1 MKYLNQY
8 VISFAG
14 LKLGL
19 HQFKFEVDD
28 QFFACFEHSEIT
40 NGNFKIQAELEKQ
53 SAMMILELTIDGS
66 VKVLCDR
73 CGDDLDLPIQATEKY
88 VVKFAELDEDNA
100 DEIIVLDPKE
110 HQLFLGDKIFELI
123 ILNLPQKRTH
133 LEGECNEEALKK
145 LEKYK
150 PTDGKDDTDPRWDML
165 KNIKFN

>member
-1 MKYLNQY
+1 MKHLNQY
-8 VISFAG
+8 VISFTG
-14 LKLGL
+14 LKLGH
-19 HQFKFEVDD
+19 HQFKFEVED

-40 NGNFKIQAELEKQ
+40 NGNFKILADLEKQ
-53 SAMMILELTIDGS
+53 SALMILEIAIDGF

-73 CGDDLDLPIQATEKY
+73 CGDDLDLPVKATEKY
-88 VVKFAELDEDNA
+88 IVKFAEQDEDDA

-110 HQLFLGDKIFELI
+110 HQILLGNKIFELI

-133 LEGECNEEALKK
+133 IEGECNEEAIKK

-150 PTDGKDDTDPRWDML
+150 PTEGKDETDPRWDML